1 MWKKQ
6 DDPSERPDLVSSDT
20 PDLASLGDALAQSFV
35 NEQFSQE
42 NLPTAPQRA
51 VAEIRAPSSPPDM
64 KVYNE
69 AASDFTNHATAFIE
83 HLPLLAKARAAYAEA
98 IRASAEMRK
107 VLDAR
112 DEHLRN
118 LMTQLE
124 QAVNLHGV
132 KASPDKKVAEPAKL
146 ERLKPTADAGGRPI
160 RWP

>member
-1 MWKKQ
+1 
-6 DDPSERPDLVSSDT
+6 
-20 PDLASLGDALAQSFV
+20 
-35 NEQFSQE
+35 
-42 NLPTAPQRA
+42 
-51 VAEIRAPSSPPDM
+51 M
-64 KVYNE
+64 KIYNE
-69 AASDFTNHATAFIE
+69 AATDFTNHATAFIE

-112 DEHLRN
+112 DEHLRT

-132 KASPDKKVAEPAKL
+132 KPAPDKDKKVSEPAKV
-146 ERLKPTADAGGRPI
+146 ERPKPTADAGGRAI